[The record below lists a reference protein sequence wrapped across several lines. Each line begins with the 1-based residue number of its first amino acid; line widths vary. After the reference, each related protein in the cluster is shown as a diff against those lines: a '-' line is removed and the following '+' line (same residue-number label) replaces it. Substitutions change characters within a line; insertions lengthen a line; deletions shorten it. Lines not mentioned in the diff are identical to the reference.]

1 MYYAVLFI
9 VANAVSF
16 FLGRTY
22 GEELEAR
29 TVAAALKLYSNA
41 LADLKG
47 VEVAALARVK
57 KYL

>member
-16 FLGRTY
+16 FIGRQY
-22 GEELEAR
+22 GEELEAK

-47 VEVAALARVK
+47 VEVRALARVK